1 MPRRCKKP
9 PGPPLCSHYSWCA
22 EREHKGLASLFDS
35 QPNGFN
41 TAGSLLIPGSTFLSF
56 LTNDFNT
63 DKHFSLY
70 KPFKIWLYT
79 MFVSICSSELGGEA
93 WWRAVSPM
101 QNELTEYFSLLSCP
115 LLYHLRCLLTKWLC
129 EYIQTNTYI
138 CVQRH
143 MNTCLHIYIHTY
155 IKEKNTWMN
164 STIYLHLKEAATI
177 TQIWHINMHTN
188 TWIKTHAHTNIHTH
202 TNTHTPIKT
211 LLYYST
217 FPDNWGSIR
226 TWAV

>member
-22 EREHKGLASLFDS
+22 EREHKGLASLFHF

-41 TAGSLLIPGSTFLSF
+41 TAGSLLIPGFTFLSF

-70 KPFKIWLYT
+70 KLFKIWLYT
-79 MFVSICSSELGGEA
+79 MFVSICSSELGGQA

-115 LLYHLRCLLTKWLC
+115 LLYHLRCLLTKWL
-129 EYIQTNTYI
+129 YTIK
-138 CVQRH
+138 
-143 MNTCLHIYIHTY
+143 YIHMCTETHEYVPSHIHTHTY
-155 IKEKNTWMN
+155 KRKEYMN
-164 STIYLHLKEAATI
+164 EQYYILHLQQAATI
-177 TQIWHINMHTN
+177 T
-188 TWIKTHAHTNIHTH
+188 
-202 TNTHTPIKT
+202 
-211 LLYYST
+211 
-217 FPDNWGSIR
+217 
-226 TWAV
+226 

>member
-22 EREHKGLASLFDS
+22 EREHKGLASLFHS

-41 TAGSLLIPGSTFLSF
+41 TAGSLLIPGFTFLSF

-115 LLYHLRCLLTKWLC
+115 LLYHLRCLLTEWLC
-129 EYIQTNTYI
+129 EYIQSNTYI

-143 MNTCLHIYIHTY
+143 MNTCLHIYIHTH

-164 STIYLHLKEAATI
+164 STIYCTYNKQLPLHKYDT
-177 TQIWHINMHTN
+177 
-188 TWIKTHAHTNIHTH
+188 
-202 TNTHTPIKT
+202 
-211 LLYYST
+211 
-217 FPDNWGSIR
+217 
-226 TWAV
+226 

>member
-1 MPRRCKKP
+1 MPRRCKKT
-9 PGPPLCSHYSWCA
+9 PGPPLCSHYSWCT
-22 EREHKGLASLFDS
+22 ERELKGLARLFHS

-63 DKHFSLY
+63 DKHFSFY

-79 MFVSICSSELGGEA
+79 MFVSICSSELGGQA

-129 EYIQTNTYI
+129 EYKQ
-138 CVQRH
+138 
-143 MNTCLHIYIHTY
+143 IHTY
-155 IKEKNTWMN
+155 V
-164 STIYLHLKEAATI
+164 YRD
-177 TQIWHINMHTN
+177 
-188 TWIKTHAHTNIHTH
+188 TWIRAFTYTYTH
-202 TNTHTPIKT
+202 K
-211 LLYYST
+211 
-217 FPDNWGSIR
+217 
-226 TWAV
+226 

>member
-1 MPRRCKKP
+1 MQEAPW
-9 PGPPLCSHYSWCA
+9 SSTVQ
-22 EREHKGLASLFDS
+22 SLFMMCREGTQRLSQPFHS

-63 DKHFSLY
+63 DKHLSLY

-115 LLYHLRCLLTKWLC
+115 LLYHLRCLLTEWLC

-188 TWIKTHAHTNIHTH
+188 TWVKSHTHTNIQTH
-202 TNTHTPIKT
+202 TNTHTPMKT
-211 LLYYST
+211 VLYYST
-217 FPDNWGSIR
+217 FPDNWGRIG
-226 TWAV
+226 TCAV